1 MTLAPRQLNRL
12 YVLLG
17 DPVKHSMSPA
27 LQNAVM
33 RTLGLDAVYIGLL
46 AWEELVESLMR
57 SVSRLGGGG
66 NVTVPYKRRAA
77 NSLDHP
83 SETVSATGACN
94 VFWWEEGKGLCGDN
108 TDVEAFQ
115 TAAEALLGS
124 GLADA
129 RVLLLGAGG
138 AARAVAYAC
147 AKAKVEC
154 LDIANRTLSSAESLV
169 DEFGRIVRMHAVELN
184 DLESRSYDLVVNA
197 TSLGLAPDDPLPVD
211 PRTLESGALLDLV
224 YGRDGTP
231 LVRAAR
237 EAGVEAEDGRRMLVE
252 QAAASFQRW
261 FRLDPPRDV
270 MYGAIGLEV

>member
-1 MTLAPRQLNRL
+1 MTLAPRQLGRL

-27 LQNAVM
+27 LQNAAM
-33 RTLGLDAVYIGLL
+33 RELGLDAVYVGLL

-66 NVTVPYKRRAA
+66 NVTVPYKRLAA
-77 NSLDHP
+77 DCLDHP
-83 SETVSATGACN
+83 SETVNATGACN

-115 TAAEALLGS
+115 TAAKALLGA

-147 AKAKVEC
+147 AEAKVDR
-154 LDIANRTLSSAESLV
+154 LDIANRTLPSAVSLA
-169 DEFGRIVRMHAVELN
+169 DEFGRVISMQALELS
-184 DLESRSYDLVVNA
+184 DLESRTYDLVVNA

-211 PRTLESGALLDLV
+211 PRVLESGALLDLV
-224 YGRDGTP
+224 YGRAETP

-237 EAGVEAEDGRRMLVE
+237 EAGVRAVDGCHMLVE

-270 MYGAIGLEV
+270 MYRAVGLDV